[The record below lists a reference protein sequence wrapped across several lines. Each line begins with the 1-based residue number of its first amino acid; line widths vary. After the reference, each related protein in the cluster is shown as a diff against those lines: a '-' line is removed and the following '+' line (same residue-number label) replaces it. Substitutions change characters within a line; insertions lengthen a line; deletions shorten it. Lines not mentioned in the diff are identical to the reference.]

1 MTDDKIIKALEEYSE
16 RGITFCNVG
25 MPEFA
30 RHILALIERQKAE
43 IEALYEIQRCSD
55 KEIGEL
61 NGELAKRRNLEESF
75 SKTMREF
82 DKRLAKT
89 VKLERAEAIKAFAER
104 LSRNTCRTGSGH
116 DMVDMIFVNNLAREM
131 TEEV

>member
-16 RGITFCNVG
+16 RGITFCNVS

-89 VKLERAEAIKAFAER
+89 VKLERAEAIKAFVER
-104 LSRNTCRTGSGH
+104 LRRNTCRTGNGH
-116 DMVDMIFVNNLAREM
+116 DMVDMITLQEK
-131 TEEV
+131 